1 MFSLHYSQKAKRAL
15 KNLDPQIGKRI
26 YLALE
31 SIRDNPRSH
40 IEEMNRPKGAEPLYK
55 YRVGEYRVIMALFDT
70 ELVVLVVD
78 IGPRRTIYKKYGG
91 KG

>member
-1 MFSLHYSQKAKRAL
+1 MYALHYSNNAKRAL
-15 KNLDPQIGKRI
+15 KNLDHQVGKRI
-26 YLALE
+26 FQALE

-40 IEEMNRPKGAEPLYK
+40 IEEMKRPKGAGPLFK
-55 YRVGEYRVIMALFDT
+55 YRIGEHRVIMALFDT

-78 IGPRRTIYKKYGG
+78 IGPRRSVYKKYGG

>member
-1 MFSLHYSQKAKRAL
+1 MFSIHYSNKAKRAL
-15 KNLDPQIGKRI
+15 KNFDPHVGKRI

-40 IEEMNRPKGAEPLYK
+40 IEEMKRPKCAQPLYK
-55 YRVGEYRVIMALFDT
+55 YRIGEYRIIMALFDT

-78 IGPRRTIYKKYGG
+78 IGPRRDIYKKFGG

>member
-1 MFSLHYSQKAKRAL
+1 MFSLHYSQNAKRAL
-15 KNLDPQIGKRI
+15 KNLDTQVGKRI

-40 IEEMNRPKGAEPLYK
+40 IEEMKRPKGAEPLYK
-55 YRVGEYRVIMALFDT
+55 YRVGEYRVIMALFDN